1 MADLGNQ
8 PPIIRIVKKGGHG
21 GHHGG
26 AWKVAFADFMTAMLA
41 LFIVLWVLNQSED
54 VKRGVGGYFR
64 DPLGRALLG
73 KGPEHYQDSG
83 KDNVLGPKLVAVP
96 SIFKRLATTQA
107 DLEREANRLKEII
120 EQNPA
125 LTELG
130 DQISVEVTKEGI
142 RIEISEND
150 KSTIFELGSSR
161 LTPRLISAL
170 EVLAHEFSKTRAPVV
185 IEGHTDSKPY
195 TSASGMSNW
204 ELSTQRANEARKV
217 LEGSGLPSEQ
227 VFMIRGYADRD
238 PIADDPADP
247 RNRRISMLLMSSQGL
262 EMSLGT
268 MTENEARQPG
278 YDVEA
283 TPAETESGQVVEE
296 IKPVLEFSEPVP
308 STIDVATREKH

>member
-64 DPLGRALLG
+64 DPMGRALLG
-73 KGPEHYQDSG
+73 EGPMETVNDN
-83 KDNVLGPKLVAVP
+83 KDNVLGPKLVAMP
-96 SIFKRLATTQA
+96 SVFKRLATTQA
-107 DLEREANRLKEII
+107 DLEREADRLKEMIT
-120 EQNPA
+120 QNPA
-125 LTELG
+125 LQELG
-130 DQISVEVTKEGI
+130 DQITIEVTKEGI

-150 KSTIFELGSSR
+150 SSTIFEVGSSR
-161 LTPRLISAL
+161 LTPRLVAAL
-170 EVLAHEFSKTRAPVV
+170 EVLAKEFSKSRAPMV

-195 TSASGMSNW
+195 GSASGMSNW

-217 LEGSGLPSEQ
+217 METAGLPEEQ

-238 PIADDPADP
+238 PIGDDPADP
-247 RNRRISMLLMSSQGL
+247 RNRRISLLMMSSQGL
-262 EMSLGT
+262 EMSLGS
-268 MTENEARQPG
+268 MAENEAKAPPQSG
-278 YDVEA
+278 DSSI
-283 TPAETESGQVVEE
+283 ETTTDEVVEE
-296 IKPVLEFSEPVP
+296 AKPVLEFSEPIP
-308 STIDVATREKH
+308 EKMDVATRGRH